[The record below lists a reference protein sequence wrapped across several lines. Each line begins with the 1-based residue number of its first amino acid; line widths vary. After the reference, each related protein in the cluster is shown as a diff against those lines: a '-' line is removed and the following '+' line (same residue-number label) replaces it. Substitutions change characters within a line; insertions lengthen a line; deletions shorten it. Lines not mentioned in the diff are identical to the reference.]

1 MLKHKLMVL
10 GVTALVALLAGCATA
25 PATPQG
31 AAVELATQRPANCK
45 FLGEVT
51 GSHGNVFSGDFITDE
66 KLIQGAR
73 NDLRNKAAA
82 MGANVVQVQN
92 TINSK
97 HPYSAGIVKSTVV
110 GAAFNCPGR

>member
-1 MLKHKLMVL
+1 MKLKLAFIT
-10 GVTALVALLAGCATA
+10 GAAAILAGCATA
-25 PATPQG
+25 PATQQG
-31 AAVELATQRPANCK
+31 AAVELVTERPKNCK
-45 FLGEVT
+45 FVGEVT
-51 GSHGNVFSGDFITDE
+51 GSHGNVFAGDFISDE
-66 KLIQGAR
+66 RLIQGAR

-110 GAAFNCPGR
+110 GGAFQCAGR

>member
-1 MLKHKLMVL
+1 MNKFNLKAGAAFASAIVL
-10 GVTALVALLAGCATA
+10 TGCATA

-31 AAVELATQRPANCK
+31 AAVELVTQRPANCK

-82 MGANVVQVQN
+82 LGANVVQVQD

-110 GAAFNCPGR
+110 GAALACPAR

>member
-10 GVTALVALLAGCATA
+10 GVTALAALLAGCATA

-66 KLIQGAR
+66 FLQIVYNCLNFWQLWHR
-73 NDLRNKAAA
+73 NSL
-82 MGANVVQVQN
+82 
-92 TINSK
+92 
-97 HPYSAGIVKSTVV
+97 
-110 GAAFNCPGR
+110 

>member
-1 MLKHKLMVL
+1 MAITKLT
-10 GVTALVALLAGCATA
+10 TAAAATVATLLAGCATA

-31 AAVELATQRPANCK
+31 AAVELITQRPANCK

-51 GSHGNVFSGDFITDE
+51 GSHGNVFSGDFISDE

-82 MGANVVQVQN
+82 LGANVVQVQD
-92 TINSK
+92 TINSR

-110 GAAFNCPGR
+110 GAALACPAR

>member
-1 MLKHKLMVL
+1 M
-10 GVTALVALLAGCATA
+10 AGCATA
-25 PATPQG
+25 PTTQQG
-31 AAVELATQRPANCK
+31 AAVELVTQRPANCK

-66 KLIQGAR
+66 NLIQGAR

-82 MGANVVQVQN
+82 LGGNVVQVQN

-97 HPYSAGIVKSTVV
+97 HPYSSGIVKSTVV